1 MRYPILY
8 SMSFAIFLAL
18 VAVFCWSTVA
28 TAFKLSLQNVTPTE
42 LLLVASLVTA
52 IFFILIS
59 IGPARSKWKAH
70 QWNSKKN
77 ISFELLLV

>member
-8 SMSFAIFLAL
+8 SMTLAIFLAL

-28 TAFKLSLQNVTPTE
+28 TAFKLSLRTLTPLE

-52 IFFILIS
+52 IFFVLIS

-70 QWNSKKN
+70 QWNSRR
-77 ISFELLLV
+77 IFL